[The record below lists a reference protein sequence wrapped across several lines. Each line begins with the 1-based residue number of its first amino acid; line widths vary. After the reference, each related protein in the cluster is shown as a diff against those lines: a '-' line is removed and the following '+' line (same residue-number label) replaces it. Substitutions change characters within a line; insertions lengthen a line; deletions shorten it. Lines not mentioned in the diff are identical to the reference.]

1 MSEHSVST
9 IYWADWFWRQAGGRS
24 DFPIDIGYAT
34 MSTLPVYVEEVE
46 DLTTGTAVLRS
57 KQFDTQRHQNIG
69 ERRIHGCL
77 IVGRSGAAILV
88 EMNDGEAQK
97 RFTIAHE
104 CSHFILEV
112 KRHQERATCKL
123 GHDFTDVLHGLREA
137 TPNERIDA
145 WLHNIR
151 ADAFVHFMDRTPSG
165 EYGCVRIRDAECLA
179 DDLAIEILAPRLAL
193 MEILSSFGRM
203 GFSESLITA
212 RRIAERRFGLPEEIA
227 ERYAN
232 SVVGQLRG
240 GPSTAERFGL

>member
-1 MSEHSVST
+1 MSEHGVSVS
-9 IYWADWFWRQAGGRS
+9 YWADWFWKRAGGRS
-24 DFPIDIGYAT
+24 GFPIDIGYAA
-34 MSTLPVYVEEVE
+34 MSALEVYVEEMA
-46 DLTTGTAVLRS
+46 DLTTGAAASRNVG
-57 KQFDTQRHQNIG
+57 IG
-69 ERRIHGCL
+69 SRVPEKIDERRIHGCL

-88 EMNDGEAQK
+88 ERNDNEKEK

-104 CSHFILEV
+104 AAHFIVEV
-112 KRHQERATCKL
+112 RRLQERAACKL
-123 GHDFTDVLHGLREA
+123 GHAFTDVLHGLREA

-145 WLHNIR
+145 WLHNVR

-165 EYGCVRIRDAECLA
+165 EYGCVRTRDTECLA

-193 MEILSSFGRM
+193 MESLSSFGPM

-212 RRIAERRFGLPEEIA
+212 QCIAERRFGLPAEIA

-240 GPSTAERFGL
+240 GPSTAERFGI